1 MIMKGKSTKTTK
13 KSPYQNQ
20 ISTKQK
26 EAISEIFLMCI
37 VSADIH
43 LKLSFLT
50 MLYSSIRSAL
60 ISTNKVQFD
69 MVWDAEKKKNVWK
82 ITKEDEFNS
91 ADKLIKTKTYL
102 YKAYENFSRR
112 DTWIAAEQYAIEIAE
127 RLTELAFIHEF
138 IDVDS
143 ERWSATY
150 HLISPNGAGS
160 GGDSD
165 DD

>member
-1 MIMKGKSTKTTK
+1 
-13 KSPYQNQ
+13 
-20 ISTKQK
+20 
-26 EAISEIFLMCI
+26 MCI

-60 ISTNKVQFD
+60 ISTNKVQYD
-69 MVWDAEKKKNVWK
+69 VVWNKEKRKNEWK
-82 ITKEDEFNS
+82 ILKEDEYNS
-91 ADKLIKTKTYL
+91 ADKLIKTKNYL

-112 DTWIAAEQYAIEIAE
+112 DTWIASEQYAIEITE

-150 HLISPNGAGS
+150 HLISPNGAAS
-160 GGDSD
+160 GGDAD